1 MQLLHTSRLYMFVM
15 VVKSYQCLRWYP
27 GRLWCAKFSFAGS
40 DTLFSCQLAP
50 LLSWLALISFH
61 CDILGGLTAMLRL
74 FCSNFNSFS
83 FQSSTQCSARP
94 ESMSGRAEP
103 CSFVRRPWAPLLE
116 TFTNDRFSFLFRFEF
131 LKVKC
136 LSWLMCSVSTFGRVW
151 LTYMPTTSSTV
162 TSRARMSCWQRMLKS
177 N

>member
-103 CSFVRRPWAPLLE
+103 CSFVEPLGS
-116 TFTNDRFSFLFRFEF
+116 TTGNFYQWSFFFFVSLWVFEGQM
-131 LKVKC
+131 
-136 LSWLMCSVSTFGRVW
+136 SQ
-151 LTYMPTTSSTV
+151 LTYV
-162 TSRARMSCWQRMLKS
+162 LCVDLW
-177 N
+177 